1 MMRRNRSLIV
11 IGFVVFLAAWL
22 AWKVLVT
29 KSKAPPPI
37 PVTQGNER

>member
-11 IGFVVFLAAWL
+11 IGFVVFLAASL

-29 KSKAPPPI
+29 KSKVPTPM